1 MTPSEPSLLTLEQV
15 ATWLQVSPA
24 WVRDHTT
31 RRSPRLRVVR
41 WGSRRAVLRFRRED
55 VQAFID
61 ANVREDA

>member
-1 MTPSEPSLLTLEQV
+1 MDEPSLLTLEQV

-31 RRSPRLRVVR
+31 RRHPRLRVVR
-41 WGSRRAVLRFRRED
+41 WGGRRAVLRFRRED

-61 ANVREDA
+61 ANVKDENI